1 MGLLNY
7 VKKSLLIPVEETYAD
22 DELNTYIDAC
32 RALIL
37 STGVKEEGI
46 NENPL
51 TKSLVLI
58 YCKTFFGFNQTVLLK
73 NYREALICFYYNYL
87 YQMVIHMFPSSPNI
101 KLELLKLDTIR
112 DYLGNNKLTL
122 ISKKSLIGMRR
133 SVTSKEYYES
143 KKHEYSVDL
152 SLQIQSF
159 LYDGSKYALVDGII
173 YSIERT
179 YLAGQFIELYLV
191 ETKMKVDDI
200 NGYT

>member
-1 MGLLNY
+1 M
-7 VKKSLLIPVEETYAD
+7 D
-22 DELNTYIDAC
+22 
-32 RALIL
+32 
-37 STGVKEEGI
+37 
-46 NENPL
+46 
-51 TKSLVLI
+51 
-58 YCKTFFGFNQTVLLK
+58 LLK

-87 YQMVIHMFPSSPNI
+87 YQMVIVMFPSSPNI

-200 NGYT
+200 NSYT